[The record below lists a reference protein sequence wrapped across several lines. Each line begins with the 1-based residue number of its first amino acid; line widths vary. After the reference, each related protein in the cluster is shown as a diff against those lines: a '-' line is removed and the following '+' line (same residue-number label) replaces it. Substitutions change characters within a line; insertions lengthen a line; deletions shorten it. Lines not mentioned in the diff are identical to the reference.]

1 MSKLNSTSSFNTLE
15 RDLSV
20 ILKPSTQKQEPQKQE
35 QKQESQKQKQK
46 LEPQKREQKQEPQK
60 REQKLESKSVND
72 DKKIKYISVDKKNF
86 VNFYSKGNKAGYN
99 YNTDQEND
107 LRFSES
113 TRRKTINKNTS
124 SGPNIPPPSARAPPT
139 GGENNKNFDDLDDNF
154 ITNLVMTDSN
164 LRLNNTISDDNTLLI
179 NSNMKGTK
187 ESTEYWDNTKRR
199 NLDTAIY
206 TNNPHKIQGRGFG
219 DIKTYDLWKIWGDT
233 IEETYD
239 KLQKF
244 HFSKYGQNI
253 KPNTT
258 TNAFSSLKNT
268 QPNQFDNYYNNNF
281 DTLQNNQQM
290 QQSSD
295 DDYNNGRH
303 NNIHTL
309 DNSYL
314 TQNNN
319 NIL

>member
-20 ILKPSTQKQEPQKQE
+20 ILKPSTLKQEPQIQKSLKQE
-35 QKQESQKQKQK
+35 PQKQKQK
-46 LEPQKREQKQEPQK
+46 LEPQKREQKLDSQKQEQKREQKQEPQK

-99 YNTDQEND
+99 YNTDQENN

-113 TRRKTINKNTS
+113 TRRKSINKNTS
-124 SGPNIPPPSARAPPT
+124 SGSNILPT
-139 GGENNKNFDDLDDNF
+139 GGKNNKFFDDSDDNF

-219 DIKTYDLWKIWGDT
+219 DIKTYDLFLNGVGSSTRQDMPDMKP
-233 IEETYD
+233 
-239 KLQKF
+239 
-244 HFSKYGQNI
+244 QNI
-253 KPNTT
+253 
-258 TNAFSSLKNT
+258 
-268 QPNQFDNYYNNNF
+268 
-281 DTLQNNQQM
+281 
-290 QQSSD
+290 D
-295 DDYNNGRH
+295 DDRLFMTNH
-303 NNIHTL
+303 NYHNTKHHIT
-309 DNSYL
+309 DNLSCGADTRYL
-314 TQNNN
+314 NKKM
-319 NIL
+319 L